1 MMMQQQGQPPPMG
14 GGAAPAAPAPPASG
28 GAPGN
33 MYVLPQGSMQAQVDN
48 TEYNL
53 RPSSAGGSGT
63 GTGKKYEETKYNH
76 FKPEHESNTCPKQKK
91 IVLDVNLAG
100 FGNKLIS
107 IASTSILATLMNRI
121 LELDWST
128 SRKFEELFNFLPG
141 GEPMQ
146 EVFRDANSTS
156 ANTFETVV
164 SECTVKFTPI
174 NDYQHFWF
182 LRHPQLFQ
190 KLDQSCD
197 IIHIIGN
204 AYWAPF
210 LMDPTVFGEKAQ
222 ALKSVFGEDPY
233 HSIAKCHMSPKPQ
246 YAQESQKIVTEMK
259 NSGGKWL
266 SIHAR
271 AYYDYSGKASSKAF
285 TCAKKLLETGVI
297 KKVYFASESLKLI
310 DMAKAFFQPF
320 QNALYVSD
328 KMVGA
333 GGGGEN
339 MTNLD
344 NEANVDDQHVIE
356 WLTIGE
362 ADYCI
367 SPTFELSS
375 FSNTGLF
382 RGPCVFIPMKA
393 YKDCDLF
400 VQNTTLQHPKRLIF
414 APLNNPRAI
423 RTWNKPVDL
432 DKIWNSVNIV
442 NASSQCERQR
452 GPDAIS
458 KYWASQQ
465 C

>member
-1 MMMQQQGQPPPMG
+1 MMQQQGQPQMG
-14 GGAAPAAPAPPASG
+14 GGAAQTQPATG
-28 GAPGN
+28 GN
-33 MYVLPQGSMQAQVDN
+33 LYTLPQGSMQAQVDN
-48 TEYNL
+48 TDYNL
-53 RPSSAGGSGT
+53 RPSSSGASSGS
-63 GTGKKYEETKYNH
+63 GKKYEETKYNH
-76 FKPEHESNTCPKQKK
+76 FKPEHESNTCMKQKK

-107 IASTSILATLMNRI
+107 IVSTSILATLMNRI

-128 SRKFEELFNFLPG
+128 SRKFNEVFDFIPAG
-141 GEPMQ
+141 QPMM

-156 ANTFETVV
+156 SNTFETVV

-182 LRHPQLFQ
+182 LRHPQLFA
-190 KLDQSCD
+190 KLDQTCD
-197 IIHIIGN
+197 IIHVIGN

-210 LMDPTVFGEKAQ
+210 LMDPSVFGEKA
-222 ALKSVFGEDPY
+222 ATLRNMFGENPY
-233 HSIAKCHMSPKPQ
+233 KTISKCHMSPKPI

-285 TCAKKLLETGVI
+285 TCAKKLLETGAI
-297 KKVYFASESLKLI
+297 KKIYFASESLKLI
-310 DMAKAFFQPF
+310 DMAKAFFQPY

-328 KMVGA
+328 KMVQQA
-333 GGGGEN
+333 SGEN
-339 MTNLD
+339 STNMD
-344 NEANVDDQHVIE
+344 NDANVDDQHVVE

-375 FSNTGLF
+375 FSNTGLY
-382 RGPCVFIPMKA
+382 RGPCVFIPMRA

-400 VQNTTLQHPKRLIF
+400 VQNTTLQHPKRLMF

-432 DKIWNSVNIV
+432 DKVWNSVNIV
-442 NASSQCERQR
+442 NASSQCDRPRPQEE
-452 GPDAIS
+452 IS
-458 KYWASQQ
+458 RYWASQQ